1 MLATSTQKDGYK
13 RKNVTNGISL
23 MGDEW
28 KGGLFFRRS
37 GLIRGSFMQQIYS
50 SDFLYLEFDVQ

>member
-13 RKNVTNGISL
+13 RKNVTNEISL

-37 GLIRGSFMQQIYS
+37 GLIRGSVMQ
-50 SDFLYLEFDVQ
+50 